1 MRFCF
6 ATDSIALN
14 CDFNRRIYAFLT
26 IFIPDEN
33 EVFTQATLIVSM
45 NRLLALLLPLA
56 IVSTGAVKSRAP
68 SGLNPEDMA
77 KFWSDSV
84 TAESAKN
91 YDDAI
96 KQTVSFQQGGGD
108 KYLSALRYAY
118 LLHLKADYQ
127 KSAEMYATAAKLQ
140 PMALA
145 PALGLLSA
153 AQGLN
158 DAAKIRVAAE
168 NILKAEP
175 TNYRAQMAMA
185 GLLFVSREYRRSLSN
200 YRRALASYP
209 GDLDALSGAAWSAF
223 YLGEKREA
231 LDYFQQLMSISPDY
245 TYARK
250 GYELSAAPSLKP

>member
-1 MRFCF
+1 
-6 ATDSIALN
+6 
-14 CDFNRRIYAFLT
+14 
-26 IFIPDEN
+26 
-33 EVFTQATLIVSM
+33 M

-56 IVSTGAVKSRAP
+56 IVSTGAVKSSAP
-68 SGLNPEDMA
+68 SVRNPEELA

-84 TAESAKN
+84 TSQSAKN

-118 LLHLKADYQ
+118 LLYLKADYQ
-127 KSAEMYATAAKLQ
+127 KSAEMYASAAKLQ

-158 DAAKIRVAAE
+158 DTAKIRVAAE

-175 TNYRAQMAMA
+175 TNYSAHTAMA
-185 GLLFVSREYRRSLSN
+185 SLLFNSREYRRSLSA
-200 YRRALASYP
+200 YRRVLAFYP
-209 GDLDALSGAAWSAF
+209 GDVDALSGAAWSAF

-231 LDYFQQLMSISPDY
+231 LEDFQQLMSLSPDY

-250 GYELSAAPSLKP
+250 GYELCAPTVSKP